1 VLKAKKMPHQDEFL
15 SSYVIVD
22 AIPVTFLIL
31 ILVVAKE
38 IFYGHILLGLPRR
51 KRHIEVTNHI
61 LREWTMFIVNIL
73 AFVFTFYSLV
83 RTAKHH
89 GKVLF

>member
-1 VLKAKKMPHQDEFL
+1 MLKAKKMPHQDEFL